1 MPRRW
6 DPGGLKIQTI
16 HAFCEALL
24 HQFPLEANVAG
35 HFSVLDDRAAV
46 ALLSDARRALL
57 TATAPEEDNA
67 LAEAFAYVL
76 NLGDESGLENLLGDI
91 VANRNAIRRF
101 TATAEQQGGVEMVLR
116 KRLGLTVGD
125 TEDRIAAQ
133 YWPLPALS
141 GGTLE
146 LYLSLADKKGGAK
159 AQEVAYGLRL
169 ARRER
174 DDARRAEIL
183 EKIFL
188 TVKGEP
194 KADSQFLVKAM
205 LAEAPQLAEA
215 VAIARAHVAASRDRL
230 KLMRMYGA
238 THAALVLADRLN
250 HDYEELKKQRS
261 QLDFE
266 DLITRTADL
275 LTKSGVGPWIHYKLD
290 RGIDHILVD
299 EAQDTS
305 PIQWSVIQSLAE
317 DFFSGESAR
326 PIVRTLF
333 AVGDEKQS
341 IYSFQ
346 GRGLSVFPR
355 RATGRGGAFPTAG
368 RVFPPCGCRCR
379 SARPPTC
386 LRPSTTFSRHPR
398 TRAASARSANRS
410 CIVPAASD
418 IPGPSTS
425 GRWSRRKRW

>member
-1 MPRRW
+1 
-6 DPGGLKIQTI
+6 
-16 HAFCEALL
+16 
-24 HQFPLEANVAG
+24 
-35 HFSVLDDRAAV
+35 V

-57 TATAPEEDNA
+57 TATAPEEDSA

-101 TATAEQQGGVEMVLR
+101 TATAEQQGGVEKVLR
-116 KRLGLTVGD
+116 KRLGLAAGE
-125 TEDRIAAQ
+125 TESRIATQ
-133 YWPLPALS
+133 YWPLPELS

-146 LYLSLADKKGGAK
+146 LYLSLADQKGGAK

-169 ARRER
+169 AGRER
-174 DDARRAEIL
+174 DDARRAEFL

-194 KADSQFLVKAM
+194 KADSQFFVKAM
-205 LAEAPQLAEA
+205 LAEAPQLANA
-215 VAIARAHVAASRDRL
+215 IAIARAHVAASRDRL

-275 LTKSGVGPWIHYKLD
+275 LTKSGVGRGSTTSSIGVSIISSSTRRRIPARSSGASSSRSPKISSPAKAPD
-290 RGIDHILVD
+290 RSCARFL
-299 EAQDTS
+299 
-305 PIQWSVIQSLAE
+305 P
-317 DFFSGESAR
+317 SATKSSR
-326 PIVRTLF
+326 
-333 AVGDEKQS
+333 S
-341 IYSFQ
+341 IPSRA
-346 GRGLSVFPR
+346 RGLSVFQR
-355 RATGRGGAFPTAG
+355 RATGRGGACPTAG
-368 RVFPPCGCRCR
+368 RAFPPYGCRCR

-386 LRPSTTFSRHPR
+386 SRPSTTFSRHPT
-398 TRAASARSANRS
+398 TRAVLARSASRL

-418 IPGPSTS
+418 IPALSTS
-425 GRWSRRKRW
+425 GRWSRRKRL